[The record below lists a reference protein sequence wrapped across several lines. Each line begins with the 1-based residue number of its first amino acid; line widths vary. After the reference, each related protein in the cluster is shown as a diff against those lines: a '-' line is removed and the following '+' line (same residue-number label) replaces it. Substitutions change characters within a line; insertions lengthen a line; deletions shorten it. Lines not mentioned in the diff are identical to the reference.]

1 VAFLVLFI
9 GVAAIVAAIWVSY
22 YLKKKRRE
30 GFAFAATQLGLQYA
44 PEDLFGTLAEPF
56 ALFEKGDGRGVENV
70 VWGRWQDLEVRLFD
84 YWYYDESTDSKGN
97 RSRTYH
103 RFNCVI
109 APVDAACSRLVIEH
123 ENLGSRLASALTFRD
138 IQFESEEFNRTYLVR
153 SPDAKFAN
161 DLIDARMME
170 WLLANGDGYSFE
182 VEADRML
189 CFCRKLGPMEMVPL
203 LGTAKAFRENIPRV
217 VYSLYPRTSPG

>member
-1 VAFLVLFI
+1 MLFI

-30 GFAFAATQLGLQYA
+30 GFAFAATQLGLRYA
-44 PEDLFGTLAEPF
+44 PEDPFGTLAEPF